1 MRYRGQNYEL
11 NIPLPDLADDEAM
24 LEAIVAN
31 FEQAYE
37 QYYDYTAPEEAVEI
51 ITLRLVAFGLVDKPV
66 FPQSA
71 DAGPDA
77 SLALMEQRDVYF
89 PEDSAFVETPVFN
102 RDALR
107 VGNVITGPA
116 VIEQMDSTTL
126 ILPGQTATVDPR
138 SNLSIEEGPA

>member
-1 MRYRGQNYEL
+1 M
-11 NIPLPDLADDEAM
+11 
-24 LEAIVAN
+24 
-31 FEQAYE
+31 
-37 QYYDYTAPEEAVEI
+37 
-51 ITLRLVAFGLVDKPV
+51 RLVAFGLVDKPV
-66 FPQSA
+66 FPQSP

-126 ILPGQTATVDPR
+126 ILPGQTATVDPH